1 MKNLTKFINE
11 RMDNSFSL
19 NGMKFK
25 IIPRSL
31 MGKNGENIPIFKETE
46 AEVLNTIKDALND
59 NFKAMT
65 SEDFAKLNG
74 KKYTPEYDLKNG
86 DIIITDKNNNLVEA
100 IDIKAASK
108 NSDSNLLGPVCM
120 RSLMNF
126 GKDSKNHS
134 YLVLNKDGSEYYW
147 IDANKLYTEFMKSP
161 SVMASDHRN
170 KKSNIEAK
178 VSFHKNYAGD
188 TSDTTVYEE
197 DFIPS
202 VWIRKNISKIKK

>member
-1 MKNLTKFINE
+1 MKDLINFINE
-11 RMDNSFSL
+11 RMDNYFSL
-19 NGMKFK
+19 NGIKFK
-25 IIPRSL
+25 IIPRTL
-31 MGKNGENIPIFKETE
+31 MGKKGENVQIFKETE
-46 AEVLNTIKDALND
+46 AEVLNTIKDVLND
-59 NFKAMT
+59 NFNAMT

-74 KKYTPEYDLKNG
+74 ETYNAEYDLRNG

-100 IDIKAASK
+100 IDIKVASK

-120 RSLMNF
+120 RSLMTF

-147 IDANKLYTEFMKSP
+147 IDANKLYKEFMKSP

-170 KKSNIEAK
+170 KKSNVEAK
-178 VSFHKNYAGD
+178 VSFHKNYTGD

-202 VWIRKNISKIKK
+202 IWIRKNINKIKK